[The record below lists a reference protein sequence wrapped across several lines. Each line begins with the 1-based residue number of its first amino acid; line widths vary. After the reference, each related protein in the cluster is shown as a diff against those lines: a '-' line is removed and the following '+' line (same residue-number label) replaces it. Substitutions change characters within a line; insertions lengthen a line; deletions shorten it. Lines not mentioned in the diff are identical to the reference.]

1 MIPKVVLVSRA
12 LTALRPGAKFSINNN
27 DVDTIIW
34 HTENVEPVTQEELDA
49 QVAIL
54 EAEIN
59 NGN

>member
-49 QVAIL
+49 QVEIL